1 MCSRAVLRMSIIII
15 EGADG
20 TGKTRYARALAK
32 ENKAGYLHKNKPQH
46 DTWRDEYIK
55 PLERF
60 EDRTVVCD
68 RWHVGEMI
76 WPLLFERTSLFI
88 DRAEYK
94 RCCQVLACM
103 GARVEILYRD
113 PSDIK
118 ATLTKRGEIDQLDTV
133 LRSQDMFL
141 HVASITHDDMPVRVI
156 DSNVIYEERA
166 WR

>member
-1 MCSRAVLRMSIIII
+1 MSIVII

-32 ENKAGYLHKNKPQH
+32 DNKAGYQHKNKPTR
-46 DTWRDEYIK
+46 DTWLDEYVT
-55 PLERF
+55 PFDRF
-60 EDRTVVCD
+60 AGRPVVCD

-76 WPLLFERTSLFI
+76 WPVLFQRASLFA
-88 DRAEYK
+88 DRADYEK
-94 RCCQVLACM
+94 CCQVLAGM
-103 GARVEILYRD
+103 NARVEILYRD

-118 ATLTKRGEIDQLDTV
+118 VTLTKRGEIDQLDTV

-141 HVASITHDDMPVRVI
+141 ELASITSHHMPVRVV
-156 DSNVIYEERA
+156 DSNHIYEERG